1 MLIAIPPWKNNFL
14 SLQYYNWLLSSLSL
28 CMVILRR
35 TTRDLSDCEIIGD
48 SYDGE
53 LIVGFCLT
61 DFTKRPVRLS
71 RLYIVSTGPLHLPQ
85 YKESSPNQ
93 GVPSHELMNYP
104 HNYQINQSIPPL
116 FSPGKQSYT

>member
-1 MLIAIPPWKNNFL
+1 MLIAIPPWKTTIL

-53 LIVGFCLT
+53 LIVGFLFDRLHKETCQTESTVYCVHRSLAPTTVQRVFPKPGGSQPRT
-61 DFTKRPVRLS
+61 DELS
-71 RLYIVSTGPLHLPQ
+71 PQ
-85 YKESSPNQ
+85 LSD
-93 GVPSHELMNYP
+93 
-104 HNYQINQSIPPL
+104 
-116 FSPGKQSYT
+116 